1 MADNKSN
8 ALFGNRTNLLLNL
21 GITGARLVKV
31 SIGDKKK
38 PLDCLLMDQ
47 AGGAQPFRTQYDV
60 ALDGTQYVLAAGKGR
75 GSYELKLLEG
85 PIKDCSGS
93 GDKIADMSLH
103 KLYNASIS
111 KNLAGRNIEITTGIN
126 PDSTDQCWVFKGVI
140 DQLATYAQVT
150 EDGERYI
157 INTVSATG
165 MWT

>member
-1 MADNKSN
+1 MAS
-8 ALFGNRTNLLLNL
+8 LFSKRGNFLLNL
-21 GITGARLVKV
+21 GITGAKLVKV
-31 SIGDKKK
+31 SIGSEKK
-38 PLDCLLMDQ
+38 PLTCLLMDQ

-85 PIKDCSGS
+85 PITDCSGATN
-93 GDKIADMSLH
+93 KVEDMSLH
-103 KLYNASIS
+103 TLYNSSIS
-111 KNLAGRNIEITTGIN
+111 KNLAGRQIEITTGIN
-126 PDSTDQCWVFKGVI
+126 PDTTNKCWVFKGVI

-157 INTVSATG
+157 INTISATG